1 MPDKENGNVILA
13 GHSGS
18 GRTAFFKN
26 LYKLETDDEVS
37 IFYEVVNTNTKLLI
51 NTI

>member
-37 IFYEVVNTNTKLLI
+37 IFMEVVSTNTKL
-51 NTI
+51 